1 MSTSTLQNFRVG
13 SDLTVKVRLKDG
25 GVAIDWSTLSGIRA
39 VLYSDAQS
47 SIAGRCDVTVDGE
60 DPTLLVCR
68 YAATKMQY
76 LGVNRIVVSTK
87 YMGETK
93 TYDKPAFTFVR
104 WTADQDGEQI
114 TIKDPEVTVEITVED
129 ISSSILQEAVN
140 AAFSAADRAEAA
152 AQAAE
157 HMVDIKTGPAG
168 KSPYKGENG
177 NWFEWDEEAGQ
188 YVDTGVRAKG
198 DTGDTPDISIGTV
211 TTVEPGEPARA
222 TMTGTPEA
230 PVLNLSIPK
239 GAVGSTPNISIGT
252 VTTGA
257 PGTPVVITITGT
269 AEAPVLNVTI
279 PQGMKGDTGV
289 SADYP
294 ITIYNGLD
302 SDATDAALSAAQGK
316 VLDGKI
322 SQLRQKVTTSM
333 TGVDTSLTLDYISS
347 HNNPKVLWEGVK
359 SATYFD
365 PNSDATMYFRLAGF
379 YTDHIQITLTA
390 DHATMVDFK
399 VENISSRPTGVKT
412 YNILNGDKELRIVID
427 WDKLV
432 SNFADPVST
441 DFWIIDIPSFDY
453 THELSEKIDDV
464 TSTTTE
470 QVGEGV
476 GTQAFN
482 FNKIYCPNKQV
493 KINGYLSEIGFNAGA
508 DCTLT
513 IYIGELDQ
521 RYLFIPRSS
530 HTFVCTAGTN
540 VLNVESQK
548 IPVYDGEYIAFQPST
563 GGVMFDNGTLGDP
576 LAENSFLYSVDAQ
589 NPYQLQAYGT
599 QRIFKVKFYAKVV
612 SDCFIQQKL
621 ESLKLQTQVSAM
633 GETLGSL
640 SFSIG
645 LVDDGLGNKYRLKV
659 VNGAIVPIP
668 LNFRNVLCVGNSFT
682 VHPTTTDT
690 GAAFATA
697 YWWGHWAMAASSP
710 NVAWPKLLQNTLR
723 IKQSDAVVTPIF
735 GRPYET
741 GAYNLTDNDAFVYW
755 DNGTRKSL
763 KANLASFSG
772 VDCIVFFL
780 GDNYTGNDWETKYNA
795 MCEQFAT
802 WFPSASIYCV
812 GAVQNAS
819 VSTAIQ
825 NVANAKGYPYIDV
838 LGIKTLPLRSRE
850 GNFVLGDDN
859 NLHQI
864 DFSSVGNHFGDY
876 GQLKL
881 NEKISTALGASP
893 IAVSYAVT
901 LESQLLS
908 LSQYNYLED
917 SIVSIFADVSVN
929 SILVVDS
936 SNNAI
941 TATSHSTDYGKIFT
955 FTMPASDV
963 SVSVASSHN

>member
-1 MSTSTLQNFRVG
+1 MS
-13 SDLTVKVRLKDG
+13 K
-25 GVAIDWSTLSGIRA
+25 
-39 VLYSDAQS
+39 
-47 SIAGRCDVTVDGE
+47 
-60 DPTLLVCR
+60 
-68 YAATKMQY
+68 AATKA
-76 LGVNRIVVSTK
+76 LIDANI
-87 YMGETK
+87 
-93 TYDKPAFTFVR
+93 
-104 WTADQDGEQI
+104 TANGTQAI
-114 TIKDPEVTVEITVED
+114 TGP
-129 ISSSILQEAVN
+129 ILNNVLN
-140 AAFSAADRAEAA
+140 T
-152 AQAAE
+152 
-157 HMVDIKTGPAG
+157 MVDDYGTQ
-168 KSPYKGENG
+168 
-177 NWFEWDEEAGQ
+177 EE
-188 YVDTGVRAKG
+188 
-198 DTGDTPDISIGTV
+198 
-211 TTVEPGEPARA
+211 
-222 TMTGTPEA
+222 
-230 PVLNLSIPK
+230 L
-239 GAVGSTPNISIGT
+239 
-252 VTTGA
+252 
-257 PGTPVVITITGT
+257 
-269 AEAPVLNVTI
+269 
-279 PQGMKGDTGV
+279 
-289 SADYP
+289 
-294 ITIYNGLD
+294 
-302 SDATDAALSAAQGK
+302 
-316 VLDGKI
+316 
-322 SQLRQKVTTSM
+322 SQLAQKVTTSM
-333 TGVDTSLTLDYISS
+333 TGVDTSLPLDYINS
-347 HNNPKVLWEGVK
+347 HNNEKYLWEGVK
-359 SATYFD
+359 SAAYYD

-390 DHATMVDFK
+390 DHSTMLDFK
-399 VENISSRPTGVKT
+399 VENISARPTGVKT

-427 WDKLV
+427 WDKFV
-432 SNFADPVST
+432 GNFANST
-441 DFWIIDIPSFDY
+441 SDSFWIIDIPSFGY
-453 THELSEKIDDV
+453 TREVGNELSGKIDDV

-476 GTQAFN
+476 GKQAFN
-482 FNKIYCPNKQV
+482 SNIIFCPNKQV

-513 IYIGELDQ
+513 IYVGELDQ

-548 IPVYDGEYIAFQPST
+548 IPVYDGEYIALLPST
-563 GGVMFDNGTLGDP
+563 GGVKFNNATAGNP
-576 LAENSFLYSVDAQ
+576 LAENSFLYSVNAQ
-589 NPYQLQAYGT
+589 NPYQLQVYGA
-599 QRIFKVKFYAKVV
+599 QKIFKINFYAKVV
-612 SDCFIQQKL
+612 SDAFIQQKL

-633 GETLGSL
+633 GGTLGSL
-640 SFSIG
+640 SSSIG
-645 LVDDGLGNKYRLKV
+645 IVNDAQGNKYRLKV
-659 VNGAIVPIP
+659 VNGAVVPVP

-690 GAAFATA
+690 GSAFVTA

-710 NVAWPKLLQNTLR
+710 NVAWTKLLQNSLR
-723 IKQSDAVVTPIF
+723 VNQNDAVVTPIF

-802 WFPSASIYCV
+802 WFPSASIYCI
-812 GAVQNAS
+812 GAVMSAP
-819 VSTAIQ
+819 VSSAIQ
-825 NVANAKGYPYIDV
+825 NVASAKGYPYIDV

-859 NLHQI
+859 ALHQI
-864 DFSSVGNHFGDY
+864 NYSAVGNHFGDY

-917 SIVSIFADVSVN
+917 SIVSVFADASVN
-929 SILVVDS
+929 TISVVDS

-963 SVSVASSHN
+963 SVSVAS